1 MIVDNTDLRTLRRHR
16 FLLEREK
23 AVLIGVPKEIKAEEY
38 RVGMVPA
45 AVAELIARGH
55 RVLVQ
60 KGAGVAVGFDDQAY
74 REAGA
79 EVVDSAEEVFERAQL
94 LVKVKE
100 PQPAELPLL
109 RSEHLLFTF
118 LHLAPDPELARG
130 LMASGASCIGY
141 ETVTDSQGRLPLLA
155 PMSEVAGRLATQAG
169 AHHLELPQGGRGVLL
184 GGVPGVAPARVVI
197 VGGGVVGTQAAR
209 VAMGMGASVTLLD
222 KSLPRLR
229 ELEALYGGRLMCEY
243 ATGEALGRLLP
254 DTDLLVGA
262 VLVTGAA
269 TPKVLLEEQLQRMQ
283 AGAVLVDVS
292 IDQGGCFESSL
303 PTSHARPTYTQ
314 AGVVHYC
321 VANIPSAV
329 ARTATIALNHATLP
343 GLLALA
349 DLGLEAMQRDPGL
362 RTGLNVH
369 AGAITHPAVAEAL
382 GLEYRAPGDL
392 LQT

>member
-1 MIVDNTDLRTLRRHR
+1 MLV
-16 FLLEREK
+16 
-23 AVLIGVPKEIKAEEY
+23 GVPKEIKTEEY
-38 RVGMVPA
+38 RVGMIPA
-45 AVAELIARGH
+45 AVSAVCARGH

-60 KGAGVAVGFDDQAY
+60 KGAGSAVGFDDQAY
-74 REAGA
+74 LDAGA
-79 EVVDSAEEVFERAQL
+79 ELIDSAEEVFERAQL

-100 PQPAELPLL
+100 PQPAELALL
-109 RSEHLLFTF
+109 RPVHLLFTF

-130 LMASGASCIGY
+130 LLASGASCLGY
-141 ETVTDSQGRLPLLA
+141 ETVTDAQGRLPLLT

-169 AHHLELPQGGRGVLL
+169 AHHLELPQGGRGLLL

-229 ELEALYGGRLMCEY
+229 ELDAQYGGRLVCEY
-243 ATGEALGRLLP
+243 ATSEALDRLLP
-254 DTDLLVGA
+254 DADLLVGA
-262 VLVTGAA
+262 VLIAGAA
-269 TPKVLLEEQLQRMQ
+269 TPKILSRDQLHRMQ
-283 AGAVLVDVS
+283 PGAVLVDVS
-292 IDQGGCFESSL
+292 IDQGGCFESSR

-343 GLLALA
+343 SLLALA
-349 DLGLEAMQRDPGL
+349 DQGLEAIQRDPGL
-362 RTGLNVH
+362 RAGLNIH
-369 AGAITHPAVAEAL
+369 SGAITHPAVAEAL
-382 GLEYRAPGDL
+382 ELEYRDPADV

>member
-1 MIVDNTDLRTLRRHR
+1 MLV
-16 FLLEREK
+16 
-23 AVLIGVPKEIKAEEY
+23 GVPKEIKAEEY

-55 RVLVQ
+55 GVLVQ
-60 KGAGVAVGFDDQAY
+60 KGAGVAVGFDDQGY

-79 EVVDSAEEVFERAQL
+79 ELVGSAQEVFDRARL

-100 PQPAELPLL
+100 PQPSELPLL
-109 RSEHLLFTF
+109 RPEHLLFTF

-229 ELEALYGGRLMCEY
+229 ELEALYGGRLVCEY
-243 ATGEALGRLLP
+243 ATSEALDRLLP
-254 DTDLLVGA
+254 HTDLLVGA
-262 VLVTGAA
+262 ILIAGAA
-269 TPKVLLEEQLQRMQ
+269 TPKILSRDQLHRMQ
-283 AGAVLVDVS
+283 SGAVLVDVS
-292 IDQGGCFESSL
+292 VDQGGCFESSR

-349 DLGLEAMQRDPGL
+349 DQGLEALRENSGL
-362 RTGLNVH
+362 KAGLNLH
-369 AGAITHPAVAEAL
+369 AGAVTHPAVAEAL
-382 GLEYRAPGDL
+382 GFEYRDPAGIL
-392 LQT
+392 